1 MSEFNFNPDFY
12 KTKGDINM
20 AITSDASHQQGL
32 VQKISLT
39 IVGIGLLLLIV
50 AAFGAANTHPT
61 PFLLAS
67 MGCLII
73 GGVAYTLQQ
82 YKDRPA
88 GIKNNGV
95 MFGQMTSR
103 GASAW
108 VSGIVITG
116 LYVVLYWYPQY
127 LGLGQDGATNTGL
140 IRMFDPLSMFLKGQA
155 ASEWFLYGTLYT
167 VAILVMGFKFIWKYR
182 HNKYQ
187 VLRTISVMF
196 FQLGFAFLLPE
207 ILQALKYPYYDF
219 KNMWPLNYYFFYDW
233 NINGFLSNGNM
244 GLFMLLF
251 GLAMVFI
258 ISPVL
263 TYFYGKRWYCSW
275 VCGCGGL
282 AETAGDP
289 YRHLS
294 DKSLK
299 AWKIE
304 RWMIH
309 SVLVFVTVMTISVL
323 YGIFY
328 KNPEGYFVTKDMF
341 VGIVTVILLLVAGF
355 TLLNKEVVREVNS
368 KTRFL
373 IAGVIVAI
381 LGFTLFAYA
390 FGSSNVFFVD
400 NYKLQSWYGF
410 FIGAAFSGVVGV
422 GFYPIMGSRVWCRFG
437 CPMAAVLG
445 LQQRFFSRFRITTN
459 SGQCISCGNCST
471 YCEMGIDVRAYAQKG
486 QNIVRASCVGCGI
499 CAAVCPRGVL
509 KLENGPKE
517 ERKVIHIRRDDVG
530 FL

>member
-12 KTKGDINM
+12 KTKGDISM
-20 AITSDASHQQGL
+20 AITSDASHQQNL
-32 VQKISLT
+32 IQKLSLAV
-39 IVGIGLLLLIV
+39 VGIGLLLMLV
-50 AAFGAANTHPT
+50 AAFGAADANPT

-67 MGCLII
+67 ITCLIL
-73 GGVAYTLQQ
+73 GGVVFSIQQ

-95 MFGQMTSR
+95 MFGQMTSK

-108 VSGIVITG
+108 ISGIIITG
-116 LYVVLYWYPQY
+116 LYVLLYWYPEY
-127 LGLGQDGATNTGL
+127 LGLGKDGAGNSGL
-140 IRMFDPLSMFLKGQA
+140 VRMFDPLSMFLKGKP

-167 VAILVMGFKFIWKYR
+167 VAILVMGFKFILKYR

-187 VLRTISVMF
+187 VVRTISVMF

-207 ILQALKYPYYDF
+207 LLQSLNYPYYDF
-219 KNMWPLNYYFFYDW
+219 KNMWPLNYYFFDDW
-233 NINGFLSNGNM
+233 NIKGFLEHGGM

-282 AETAGDP
+282 AETAGDS

-299 AWKIE
+299 AWKVE

-309 SVLVFVTVMTISVL
+309 AVLVFVTVMTIAVL
-323 YGIFY
+323 YSFFHQS
-328 KNPEGYFVTKDMF
+328 PDGYFVTKEIAI
-341 VGIVTVILLLVAGF
+341 GI
-355 TLLNKEVVREVNS
+355 
-368 KTRFL
+368 
-373 IAGVIVAI
+373 IVAI
-381 LGFTLFAYA
+381 LLGLAVFTWVNKEAARELDKTTKSIITGVLVSIAGLTLYA
-390 FGSSNVFFVD
+390 FISGSSNVFFID
-400 NYKLQSWYGF
+400 SYKLRSWYGF

-422 GFYPIMGSRVWCRFG
+422 GFYPLMGSRVWCRFG
-437 CPMAAVLG
+437 CPMAAILG

-486 QNIVRASCVGCGI
+486 QNIVRSSCVGCGI

-517 ERKVIHIRRDDVG
+517 ERKVIHIRRDDIG